1 MILRKL
7 VTNDWIHVSHGLD
20 SRDVERVGV
29 SWHCKSLFWGVSV
42 GMLNTKKTGDHWNKK
57 LFIKKSLKALIKLTR
72 PSGSIET
79 ACSFE
84 RVFHY
89 QWENGAPK
97 RKFCLKLKN
106 NMWGG
111 LSRPIE
117 IFVSFGGSLKFLMNK
132 WGGNKRKRFYSEM
145 WIRPISGERR
155 GEVVKIPW
163 NSPCVAD
170 L

>member
-97 RKFCLKLKN
+97 RKFCLKQKN

-117 IFVSFGGSLKFLMNK
+117 ILCIFWREL
-132 WGGNKRKRFYSEM
+132 
-145 WIRPISGERR
+145 
-155 GEVVKIPW
+155 EVFNEKMGRQQKEEV
-163 NSPCVAD
+163 